1 MHIFEFVMIGIGLA
15 MDAFAVSICKGL
27 AMNKINKK
35 HCLIIALYF
44 GGFQVL
50 MPLIGWILGRQFETY
65 IISFD
70 HWIAFALLVFLGV
83 KAIIDALKEKPEA
96 VEVQDDRRIDHKEM
110 FLLAIATSIDALAV
124 GITFAFLQ
132 VNIVPAITT
141 IGLVTFAICIFGVFV
156 GNIFG
161 NKFEKKASI
170 IGGVILIL
178 IGVKILVEHLGI
190 F

>member
-1 MHIFEFVMIGIGLA
+1 MHIIELVLIGIGLA

-35 HCLIIALYF
+35 YCLVIALFF
-44 GGFQVL
+44 GGFQAL
-50 MPLIGWILGRQFETY
+50 MPFIGWILGKQFESY

-70 HWIAFALLVFLGV
+70 HWIAFGLLVFLGI
-83 KAIIDALKEKPEA
+83 KAVIDAVKENPED
-96 VEVQDDRRIDHKEM
+96 VEVQEEVRIDFKEL
-110 FLLAIATSIDALAV
+110 FLLGIATSIDALAV
-124 GITFAFLQ
+124 GVTFAFLQ
-132 VNIVPAITT
+132 VRILSASTV

-161 NKFEKKASI
+161 NRFEKKASI
-170 IGGVILIL
+170 AGGVILIF
-178 IGVKILVEHLGI
+178 IGIKILVEHLGI

>member
-27 AMNKINKK
+27 AMNQINKK
-35 HCLIIALYF
+35 HCFIIALYF
-44 GGFQVL
+44 GGFQAL
-50 MPLIGWILGRQFETY
+50 MPFVGWILGKQFETY

-70 HWIAFALLVFLGV
+70 HWIAFALLVFLGI
-83 KAIIDALKEKPEA
+83 KAIVDAIKEKPEE
-96 VEVQDDRRIDHKEM
+96 VEVQQDSRIDHKEM
-110 FLLAIATSIDALAV
+110 FLLSIATSIDALAV
-124 GITFAFLQ
+124 GVTFAFLQ
-132 VNIVPAITT
+132 VNILSAITT

-161 NKFEKKASI
+161 NRFEKKASI
-170 IGGVILIL
+170 IGGLILIV
-178 IGVKILVEHLGI
+178 IGVKILIEHLGI